1 VRACTGTVAGT
12 IVRARLGRT
21 LVVIGV
27 AGSALAP
34 DALSQEQT
42 FTATAVMP
50 VTIEI
55 AASCRVR
62 ATDLSFGIYAGNSGT
77 PLRGQTVIELI
88 CTRGLDVE
96 IGLDAGQ
103 APGATVQDRR
113 MMSGTDALRYGL
125 YQDAARGLNWGN
137 TAGVDTAHAQGI
149 GASQTVTV
157 FGDVPPRQQ
166 VAPGQYGDIITVHV
180 YF

>member
-1 VRACTGTVAGT
+1 MS
-12 IVRARLGRT
+12 IRARFAPALM
-21 LVVIGV
+21 L
-27 AGSALAP
+27 AAASAFAP
-34 DALSQEQT
+34 NAQSQELT

-62 ATDLSFGIYAGNSGT
+62 ATDLSFGSYAGNSGT
-77 PLRGQTVIELI
+77 PLQGQTVIELI
-88 CTRGLDVE
+88 CTPGLDVE

-103 APGATVQDRR
+103 GSGATVQNRS
-113 MMSGTDALRYGL
+113 MMSGTDALHYGL
-125 YQDAARGLNWGN
+125 YQDAARSLNWGN

-157 FGDVPPRQQ
+157 FGQIPPRQQ